1 MFYDKELDFLKRI
14 YKKYNLSVITFDPAI
29 PMKGIVGSD
38 LLKAMGSDVE
48 NMAFKDVVGE
58 INDRTVYR
66 ITDYFQCHYVFLK
79 LPQNEGGFVL
89 MIGPYATEL
98 IEAER
103 VLEYA
108 ELLEIGPKQTAQMI
122 RYYKNVPM
130 IPESSR
136 LFTVIDA
143 FCDVLWGGEGSSYV
157 TINKNDDL
165 PFSSI
170 AVKEFTDEDSPE
182 LDMGMMERRYEM
194 ENQIMEAVKHGQTF
208 KSEMFTS
215 AFSPGAFEQRL
226 SDSVRNS
233 KNYMII
239 MNTLLRKAA
248 EYGGVH
254 PFYLDK
260 MSSKYAAE
268 IEAIKNIKT
277 LPYFMKKIFEDYC
290 GLVNKHS
297 TKNYSTLIK
306 NVIIYVDSDLSADIS
321 LKQLAEMNGVSSTY
335 LSTTFKKETGKA
347 FIDYLNSK
355 RIDMAKHL
363 LKTTKLQI
371 QTIAQ
376 HCGFLDMQ
384 YFSKVFKKYTGMAPR
399 EYRESKINKG

>member
-1 MFYDKELDFLKRI
+1 MRI
-14 YKKYNLSVITFDPAI
+14 VRK
-29 PMKGIVGSD
+29 
-38 LLKAMGSDVE
+38 
-48 NMAFKDVVGE
+48 
-58 INDRTVYR
+58 
-66 ITDYFQCHYVFLK
+66 
-79 LPQNEGGFVL
+79 
-89 MIGPYATEL
+89 
-98 IEAER
+98 
-103 VLEYA
+103 
-108 ELLEIGPKQTAQMI
+108 
-122 RYYKNVPM
+122 
-130 IPESSR
+130 
-136 LFTVIDA
+136 
-143 FCDVLWGGEGSSYV
+143 
-157 TINKNDDL
+157 
-165 PFSSI
+165 
-170 AVKEFTDEDSPE
+170 